1 MKSSSTLDVPIEA
14 PVEIKKKIAKKLQ
27 KSGALKRIERKI
39 KLGMMVAIEELQDD
53 PKGKGNLE
61 RKKFKNASV
70 YEQRALQVVFNF
82 LADHNMTYTLSA
94 LLEESCSKRNMNDTS
109 DIFDYIDTSKPLPLR
124 DQMSFQSDIVS
135 NDSETNIDRLI
146 DSELSSDP
154 NSPQRKNLYKKRK

>member
-53 PKGKGNLE
+53 PKGNGNLE